1 MDFWSPSTKAQQ
13 AVKVR
18 VSLQPDPADARVQ
31 SVKKTKKNQTKQ
43 PPKNKLNISSSGL
56 MGGAG
61 RESNLNPVKAL
72 V

>member
-1 MDFWSPSTKAQQ
+1 MDFWSRSTKAQQ

-18 VSLQPDPADARVQ
+18 VSLQSEPDHADTRVQ
-31 SVKKTKKNQTKQ
+31 SVKRRNQTKQ

-61 RESNLNPVKAL
+61 SDSNLNPVKAL